1 MRVKLEV
8 SIQISNRSEKSEL
21 FHCEWCSYTSKKIT
35 LLMSHMNKK
44 HKSLVQLD
52 ANNYLVELETESE
65 KEAHDDKKEVM
76 PIVMEICDQ
85 SYLYLHYT

>member
-1 MRVKLEV
+1 
-8 SIQISNRSEKSEL
+8 
-21 FHCEWCSYTSKKIT
+21 
-35 LLMSHMNKK
+35 MNKK

-52 ANNYLVELETESE
+52 SSNDLVELETESE
-65 KEAHDDKKEVM
+65 KEAHDDKKVM